1 MPGIAFLTLVAFFA
15 PGTVGTV
22 FADNLAEVGVVAV
35 GIGDDKLAVC
45 VDRYLCNADAVCAVY
60 AVFPVLSCVAFFTL
74 VALVAF
80 FALSAVGTVFA
91 DNLAEVGV
99 VAVGIGDDKLA
110 VCVDCHLGNADA
122 VFAVFSVLPSVT
134 FLALLACFTLCTVGA
149 LDAAEIQVG
158 SVCQL
163 YIQFAVCNG
172 NGFNADAVFA
182 VLAVDTV
189 DTISSVLPGIAFLAL
204 FACVAFFSFGADNH
218 AEIGDGIVRIGQNQ
232 FAEAIDFRFFDTDA
246 VDAFFTDIAFFTLFS
261 GIAFLA
267 LFACVAFF
275 SFGADHAADI
285 GTLPVG
291 KSQDQLA
298 LGIDFSRD
306 HTDSVFPVF
315 SVCAVL
321 TGFAPLSLGAV
332 RTDNAPQVSV

>member
-1 MPGIAFLTLVAFFA
+1 MSGVAFFTLVAFFA
-15 PGTVGTV
+15 FGTVGTV
-22 FADNLAEVGVVAV
+22 LADNLAEVGVVAV

-45 VDRYLCNADAVCAVY
+45 VDCHLCNADAVCAVY

-74 VALVAF
+74 VAF
-80 FALSAVGTVFA
+80 FALGAIGTVFA
-91 DNLAEVGV
+91 DNLAEVGA

-110 VCVDCHLGNADA
+110 VCVDRHFGNADA

-134 FLALLACFTLCTVGA
+134 FLALLACFTLCTVNA

-189 DTISSVLPGIAFLAL
+189 DTISSVLPGIACVAL
-204 FACVAFFSFGADNH
+204 FAYVAFFSFGADNH

-232 FAEAIDFRFFDTDA
+232 FAETIDFRFFDADA
-246 VDAFFTDIAFFTLFS
+246 VDAFFTLFS

>member
-204 FACVAFFSFGADNH
+204 FACVAFFSFGAD
-218 AEIGDGIVRIGQNQ
+218 
-232 FAEAIDFRFFDTDA
+232 
-246 VDAFFTDIAFFTLFS
+246 
-261 GIAFLA
+261 
-267 LFACVAFF
+267 
-275 SFGADHAADI
+275 HAADI